1 MLNLLD
7 QTIGALRRRGSI
19 PMVMS
24 GSSSTQVQLAQA
36 RYTHLDNAPDETPLP
51 TVEGRRS
58 FALINRVW
66 WFVPMMALLALIMIA
81 VTSTQAVVPVAVYT
95 LF

>member
-1 MLNLLD
+1 MR
-7 QTIGALRRRGSI
+7 LR
-19 PMVMS
+19 
-24 GSSSTQVQLAQA
+24 LK
-36 RYTHLDNAPDETPLP
+36 HLVRLTKD
-51 TVEGRRS
+51 VSR
-58 FALINRVW
+58 FALVNRVW